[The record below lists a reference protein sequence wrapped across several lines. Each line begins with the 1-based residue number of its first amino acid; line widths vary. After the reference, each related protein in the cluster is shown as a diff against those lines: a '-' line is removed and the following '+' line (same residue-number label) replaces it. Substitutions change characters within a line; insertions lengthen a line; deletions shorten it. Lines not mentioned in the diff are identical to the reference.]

1 MEERG
6 RKRGSIEERGRK
18 EEDGRGEGEGAWK
31 RVEGREGG

>member
-6 RKRGSIEERGRK
+6 RKRGRIEERGRK